1 MTKAAFKK
9 NTRFTRKI
17 ISHLRKKLGKGYI
30 LSIALCGAETGTLH
44 RVYQK
49 CLELFGM

>member
-1 MTKAAFKK
+1 MAKAAFKN

-30 LSIALCGAETGTLH
+30 LSIALYGTETGTLH
-44 RVYQK
+44 KVYQK
-49 CLELFGM
+49 YLESFGL